1 MTEKV
6 TGTATGT
13 LPDSPTDL
21 SGRAWWETV
30 KRTAKEF
37 VDDGLDDWAAA
48 LTYYGVLAVFPGLI
62 LLASILGL
70 VGQPVIQPLIDSL
83 GQVAPGPVGEI
94 LTSSLTTLGENSDTA
109 GSLALVGLAG
119 SLWTTAGYVGAFMRA
134 SNVIYDVPEGRPI
147 WKTLPIRLAVTV
159 VVGVMLGTSAL
170 LVVFTGDFAGWFGRL
185 LGVGP
190 TAVAVWSIARWPV
203 LFVLVSIILG
213 VLYWAAPNA
222 RQAGFRWITPGGLLA
237 VLLWIAASAGFGVYA
252 ANFGSYDKTYG
263 TLGGVAV
270 FLVWMW
276 ISNIAVLLGAELDA
290 ELHRARAIAGGAPPD
305 EEPYMPLR
313 DTQALDS
320 RHDDPGPG
328 ATDG

>member
-1 MTEKV
+1 MSAEAPA
-6 TGTATGT
+6 GRGPA
-13 LPDSPTDL
+13 PESPTDL
-21 SGRAWWETV
+21 SGRAWWGAV
-30 KRTAKEF
+30 KRTATEF
-37 VDDGLDDWAAA
+37 LDDGLDDWAAA
-48 LTYYGVLAVFPGLI
+48 LTYYGVLAAFPGLI
-62 LLASILGL
+62 LLASVLGL
-70 VGQPVIQPLIDSL
+70 VGQPVIQPLIESL
-83 GQVAPGPVGEI
+83 SQVAPGPVGEI
-94 LTSSLTTLGENSDTA
+94 LTDSLINLGQNPDTA
-109 GSLALVGLAG
+109 GSLAIVGLAG
-119 SLWTTAGYVGAFMRA
+119 SLWTASGYVGAFMRA

-159 VVGVMLGTSAL
+159 VVGLMLGVSAL
-170 LVVFTGDFAGWFGRL
+170 IVVFTGELTGWLGEL

-190 TAVAVWSIARWPV
+190 TAIAVWSVARWPV
-203 LFVLVSIILG
+203 LFILVSTILG

-222 RQAGFRWITPGGLLA
+222 KQAGFRWITPGGLLA

-290 ELHRARAIAGGAPPD
+290 ELHRARAIATGAPPD
-305 EEPYMPLR
+305 EEPYVPLR

-320 RHDDPGPG
+320 
-328 ATDG
+328 